1 MLKHWEH
8 TEYVNNEELQALKK
22 GKAIIPSVS
31 IPANTAV
38 YVCGHDTKRLE
49 GIYDP
54 ELKGIR
60 QLTDKSAPNRD
71 LRLYKDAIANK
82 NITILA
88 VNGLMGTGKTS
99 TAVEELINK
108 HLNDVKAHNGMLR
121 EPNRGQ
127 HKLLIAKPHVG
138 AGGDT
143 EQMGHL
149 PGDIN
154 EKLDPTLK
162 NFIQYF
168 DRFHQ
173 AGFNAL
179 RNAGYVEILPLAYIR
194 GLDATDITIVA
205 DECQNTTELISV
217 VTRKAANSRIFL
229 LGDTSPFQIDLAGNT
244 PKKNGLT
251 SIIDLL
257 AGAPY
262 FQYIEMRSLEH
273 IVRSDEVRDIV
284 RRLFKKYG
292 QDPQEWI
299 L

>member
-127 HKLLIAKPHVG
+127 HKLLIA
-138 AGGDT
+138 
-143 EQMGHL
+143 
-149 PGDIN
+149 
-154 EKLDPTLK
+154 
-162 NFIQYF
+162 
-168 DRFHQ
+168 Q
-173 AGFNAL
+173 AA
-179 RNAGYVEILPLAYIR
+179 
-194 GLDATDITIVA
+194 
-205 DECQNTTELISV
+205 C
-217 VTRKAANSRIFL
+217 
-229 LGDTSPFQIDLAGNT
+229 
-244 PKKNGLT
+244 
-251 SIIDLL
+251 
-257 AGAPY
+257 
-262 FQYIEMRSLEH
+262 RSGW
-273 IVRSDEVRDIV
+273 R
-284 RRLFKKYG
+284 Y
-292 QDPQEWI
+292 
-299 L
+299 